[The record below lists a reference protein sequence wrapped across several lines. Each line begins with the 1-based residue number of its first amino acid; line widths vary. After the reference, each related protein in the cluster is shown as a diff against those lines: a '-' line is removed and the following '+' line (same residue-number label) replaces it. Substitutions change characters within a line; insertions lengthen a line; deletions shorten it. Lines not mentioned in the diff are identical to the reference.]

1 MADEI
6 INKLTADFLKSMAH
20 PVRVKVINMLEPGE
34 RCVCELVE
42 GIDIE
47 QSNLSQHLA
56 VMKRQGLIDSRKEG
70 TKVFYRVTTPAVL
83 EVLRAVERAI
93 GDQISQ
99 SQNILKYLRQRG
111 EQNAD

>member
-6 INKLTADFLKSMAH
+6 INKLTADFLKSLAH
-20 PVRVKVINMLEPGE
+20 PVRVKVVNMLEPGE

-42 GIDIE
+42 EIDIE

-70 TKVFYRVTTPAVL
+70 TKVIYRVASPAVI
-83 EVLRAVERAI
+83 EVLRSVERAI
-93 GDQISQ
+93 GEQLSH
-99 SQNILKYLRQRG
+99 SHNILKILRQRG
-111 EQNAD
+111 EHSED